1 MHTINSSLFVEL
13 HIICIKRIW
22 DFFVLRI
29 NTIRN
34 LILLKLRQV
43 EQDKRATCPKVT
55 DIMKEENL
63 WIM

>member
-1 MHTINSSLFVEL
+1 
-13 HIICIKRIW
+13 
-22 DFFVLRI
+22 
-29 NTIRN
+29 
-34 LILLKLRQV
+34 LLKLRQV

>member
-1 MHTINSSLFVEL
+1 MF
-13 HIICIKRIW
+13 
-22 DFFVLRI
+22 RI

-34 LILLKLRQV
+34 LILLKLKQV
-43 EQDKRATCPKVT
+43 EQGKRATCPKVT